1 MRTGSLVVL
10 LLMALS
16 ATAQFK
22 DSVAAE
28 NAVSPAGRPVVA
40 VALSLLMPGAGQLY
54 NGEQGKA
61 LLHFGLFAGAVTWVA
76 VRDIGPTNADIK
88 PLDWLSVISAGAT
101 YVWAAIDAGVSAG
114 RSPHSDPPP
123 SEGALEPP
131 RVSLRASGTR
141 GSVELSLSYC
151 F

>member
-28 NAVSPAGRPVVA
+28 TGVSPAGRPVVA

-88 PLDWLSVISAGAT
+88 PMDWLSVVAAGTA

-114 RSPHSDPPP
+114 RPPHSDPPP
-123 SEGALEPP
+123 PEGALEPP
-131 RVSLRASGTR
+131 RVSLCASGTQV
-141 GSVELSLSYC
+141 SVGLSLVVR